1 MLKPITSSFR
11 SSSDGDDRVSF
22 NTIDTEI
29 MRSTKLRR
37 GAAAASFGGSEGED
51 EDGESEKRMKHVASL
66 KAGRTLCKMRSSSS
80 LVATG
85 GKENDLQ
92 IWDLNRIGKLN
103 ELIFKLST

>member
-1 MLKPITSSFR
+1 MTSSFR

-37 GAAAASFGGSEGED
+37 GAAASFGGSEGED

-103 ELIFKLST
+103 ELTFKSST